1 MFNFESE
8 VLDVNEKGLFCL
20 ILGSS
25 GAGKSH
31 LIGTVPGKTLYLY
44 CASERHGVA
53 SAKKSN
59 DNIVA
64 VCIDRDSKGQPL
76 KPDESLKRL
85 FAALDPES
93 LKAAKFESVALD
105 GLTELEKIIRGT
117 TAWKNACLTP
127 QGKHNNFAEPAAT
140 VEAMDKVLSQL
151 RVVHDILGVRVLVT
165 GIIDVTS
172 MEDNGAILEAK
183 PRLSGYSVAESVC
196 QTFGDIVMIGR
207 MKGKNGEG
215 PVLQMAGEIGRESKG
230 ADGAIKKT
238 FGFTPRLMGV
248 KKVPEYIKA
257 DFKEVLK
264 LKESNA

>member
-1 MFNFESE
+1 
-8 VLDVNEKGLFCL
+8 
-20 ILGSS
+20 
-25 GAGKSH
+25 
-31 LIGTVPGKTLYLY
+31 
-44 CASERHGVA
+44 
-53 SAKKSN
+53 
-59 DNIVA
+59 
-64 VCIDRDSKGQPL
+64 
-76 KPDESLKRL
+76 
-85 FAALDPES
+85 
-93 LKAAKFESVALD
+93 
-105 GLTELEKIIRGT
+105 
-117 TAWKNACLTP
+117 
-127 QGKHNNFAEPAAT
+127 
-140 VEAMDKVLSQL
+140 VLSQL

-172 MEDNGAILEAK
+172 VEDNGAILEAK

-196 QTFGDIVMIGR
+196 QTFGDIVMVGR

-264 LKESNA
+264 LKESNT

>member
-44 CASERHGVA
+44 GASERHGVA

-64 VCIDRDSKGQPL
+64 VCIDRDAKGQPL

-93 LKAAKFESVALD
+93 LKAAKFENIALD
-105 GLTELEKIIRGT
+105 GLVELEKIIRNST
-117 TAWKNACLTP
+117 SWKNACLTP
-127 QGKHNNFAEPAAT
+127 QGKHNSFAEPAAT
-140 VEAMDKVLSQL
+140 VNAFDTILAHL
-151 RVVHDILGVRVLVT
+151 RVIHDLLGVRILVT
-165 GIIDVTS
+165 GVIDVTS

-183 PRLSGYSVAESVC
+183 PRLSAYSVAETVC
-196 QTFGDIVMIGR
+196 LAFGDIVMIGR

-215 PVLQMAGEIGRESKG
+215 PVLQMAGEIGRESKD
-230 ADGAIKKT
+230 ASGAIKKT
-238 FGFTPRLMGV
+238 FGFVPRLMGV

-264 LKESNA
+264 LKEANT